1 MKIYELLL
9 YPEMLFQRRHFRCYE
24 IDGGDCFHCSK
35 LATNSDFSQRLKML
49 METPNNSSSDQIQ
62 DRIQALHSQI
72 LAKRGILA
80 SVGLI

>member
-1 MKIYELLL
+1 
-9 YPEMLFQRRHFRCYE
+9 
-24 IDGGDCFHCSK
+24 
-35 LATNSDFSQRLKML
+35 ML

-62 DRIQALHSQI
+62 DRIQPLHPQI